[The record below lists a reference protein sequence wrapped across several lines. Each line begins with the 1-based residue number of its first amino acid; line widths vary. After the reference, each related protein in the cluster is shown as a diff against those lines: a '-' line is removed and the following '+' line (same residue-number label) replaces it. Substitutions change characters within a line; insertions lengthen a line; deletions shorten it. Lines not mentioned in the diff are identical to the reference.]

1 MKIIFFGSTPDSV
14 VVLEKLPGVAAVVT
28 QPPKP
33 VGRKQIVTP
42 TPVESWANQK
52 NIPVY
57 TQPPREHVD
66 LIVSASYG
74 EMIPIDL
81 IRSARFGGLNVHP
94 SLLPRWRG
102 GDPVPWA
109 IMSGDTRIGVTVVT
123 LSEKFDRGNIIAQKT
138 IPITS
143 RDTSGPLRTKL
154 FQLGA
159 ELLIEALPDYCSGK
173 NKGVAQK
180 IGNEPYARRLTRED
194 GFEPWENIIDPNQSP
209 RINRK
214 FRALHPWPGLWS
226 TFNEKR
232 LKITGFDHAPTT
244 VQMEGKT
251 PVSWKT
257 FQSAYLQN

>member
-1 MKIIFFGSTPDSV
+1 MKILFFGSTSDSV

-57 TQPPREHVD
+57 TQPPRKDVD

-74 EMIPIDL
+74 EMIPIEL
-81 IRSARFGGLNVHP
+81 IRSARYGGLNVHP

-109 IMSGDTRIGVTVVT
+109 IMSGDDEIGVTVVT

-138 IPITS
+138 ILIGPQ
-143 RDTSGPLRTKL
+143 DTSGPLRTKL

-159 ELLIEALPDYCSGK
+159 ELLVQALPDYCSGK
-173 NKGVAQK
+173 NKGVAQT
-180 IGNEPYARRLTRED
+180 IGTAPYARRLKRED
-194 GFEPWENIIDPNQSP
+194 GFEPWENIIDPKESP
-209 RINRK
+209 RIDRK
-214 FRALHPWPGLWS
+214 FRALHPWPGLWT

-232 LKITGFDHAPTT
+232 LKIVGFDHVPTI

-251 PVSWKT
+251 PVSWKQ
-257 FQSAYLQN
+257 FQTAYLAP